1 MSGELFSSDAIV
13 SAPGCAAAAVAWRY
27 RGRIHATIV
36 VKATFCL
43 VPDGT
48 MRRIEPEPIVERD
61 VPYHDDPSSSARITR
76 DLAPHLTK
84 VDVVL
89 TGHAYSPTEA
99 PAQSVQVGLAVTDEG
114 RTLLQKSLVARHTAA
129 FQRIPLVYERAFG
142 GAGYFDNPV
151 GLGALPGD
159 GEPNLVAPADPRRPA
174 CLGPI
179 GGTWPSRRKLL
190 GACQRTSIEARF
202 ADIPDD
208 FAWEYFQAAPP
219 DQRLD
224 RLRGGEWIVL
234 HGVRP
239 GVPRLTTRVPRA
251 RGLARVSGL
260 TEHGVAEGTLV
271 LSADTLRIDADKERC
286 TLVWRGQ
293 LALPSRLAL
302 GSMRAAASV
311 EVEGEP
317 LSWPESSTPTASAQ
331 PAPIPTAS
339 GKSGAEATA
348 GAARHGA
355 TPPRAR
361 LLHTVPLEDEPGGAP
376 RPKPATLPFR
386 PDLPPAIPPAP
397 APQPRRRGRED
408 LLLTQPFPTAAGM
421 ASQRLERGTLP
432 FVVNRPSDSA
442 PHPVRGASPAEV
454 EEPAHRAPAAGRDV
468 AASPAAEPPLPDSP
482 PRAAPGPDASPAG
495 PAVPPS
501 PAAPRAAEAAPRRV
515 YAVEPQASSEVESP
529 PPAPQPPSR
538 APEAP
543 GRSVDVKRV
552 LYGRFTR

>member
-1 MSGELFSSDAIV
+1 MSGGPFSSDAIV
-13 SAPGCAAAAVAWRY
+13 TAPGCAAAAIAWRY

-36 VKATFCL
+36 VKATFRL

-48 MRRIEPEPIVERD
+48 MRRIEPERIVEHD
-61 VPYHDDPSSSARITR
+61 VPHHDDPSSSTRIAR

-89 TGHAYSPTEA
+89 TGHAYSPTGA
-99 PAQSVQVGLAVTDEG
+99 PAQSVQVGLAVADGG
-114 RTLLQKSLVARHTAA
+114 RTLLQKSLLVRHTAS
-129 FQRIPLVYERAFG
+129 FQRMPLVYERAFG

-190 GACQRTSIEARF
+190 GACQRTSIEAPF

-239 GVPRLTTRVPRA
+239 GVPRLATRVPRA

-260 TEHGVAEGTLV
+260 SEHGIANGTLV
-271 LSADTLRIDADKERC
+271 LSADTLRIDADEERC

-293 LALPSRLAL
+293 LALPSRSALA
-302 GSMRAAASV
+302 SMRAAASV

-317 LSWPESSTPTASAQ
+317 LSWPESSTPAARAQ
-331 PAPIPTAS
+331 PAPIPTVS
-339 GKSGAEATA
+339 GTSEAGGTA

-355 TPPRAR
+355 VPSRAH
-361 LLHTVPLEDEPGGAP
+361 LLHTVPLEDEPEGAP
-376 RPKPATLPFR
+376 RLKPATLPFR

-397 APQPRRRGRED
+397 APRPRRRGRED
-408 LLLTQPFPTAAGM
+408 LLLTQPFPTATGM
-421 ASQRLERGTLP
+421 MQQGPERDALP

-442 PHPVRGASPAEV
+442 PHPVRDASPAEL
-454 EEPAHRAPAAGRDV
+454 EAPAHRAPAAGRDG
-468 AASPAAEPPLPDSP
+468 AASPAAEPPRPDSP
-482 PRAAPGPDASPAG
+482 PQAAPDPDASPAG
-495 PAVPPS
+495 SAVPPS
-501 PAAPRAAEAAPRRV
+501 PAEPRAAGAAPRRV
-515 YAVEPQASSEVESP
+515 YAAEPRAFSEVESP
-529 PPAPQPPSR
+529 PPAPPPPPR

-543 GRSVDVKRV
+543 GRSVDVKHV

>member
-1 MSGELFSSDAIV
+1 MSGGLFSNDAIAT
-13 SAPGCAAAAVAWRY
+13 APGCAAAAIAWRY

-48 MRRIEPEPIVERD
+48 MRRVEPERIVEHD
-61 VPYHDDPSSSARITR
+61 VPHHDDPSSSTRITR

-99 PAQSVQVGLAVTDEG
+99 PAQSVQVGLAVADEG
-114 RTLLQKSLVARHTAA
+114 RTLLQKSLVVRHTAA

-159 GEPNLVAPADPRRPA
+159 GQPNLVAPAEPRRPA

-190 GACQRTSIEARF
+190 GACQRTSIEAPF

-239 GVPRLTTRVPRA
+239 GVPRLATRVPRA
-251 RGLARVSGL
+251 RGLASVSGL
-260 TEHGVAEGTLV
+260 TEHGISDGTLV
-271 LSADTLRIDADKERC
+271 LTADTLRIDADQERC

-302 GSMRAAASV
+302 ASLRAVASV

-317 LSWPESSTPTASAQ
+317 LSWPESSTPAAKAQ
-331 PAPIPTAS
+331 PAPLPAVS
-339 GKSGAEATA
+339 GTSEAGATA
-348 GAARHGA
+348 GAARHGGA
-355 TPPRAR
+355 PSKAR
-361 LLHTVPLEDEPGGAP
+361 LLHTVPLEDEPEGAP
-376 RPKPATLPFR
+376 RPKAATLPFR
-386 PDLPPAIPPAP
+386 PDLPPALPPAP
-397 APQPRRRGRED
+397 APLPRRRGRED
-408 LLLTQPFPTAAGM
+408 VLLTQPFPSATGM
-421 ASQRLERGTLP
+421 GSQVPERDALP
-432 FVVNRPSDSA
+432 FVVNRPSDGA
-442 PHPVRGASPAEV
+442 PHPVRGASPAEI
-454 EEPAHRAPAAGRDV
+454 EGPAHRAPAVERDG
-468 AASPAAEPPLPDSP
+468 AASPATEPPPPDSP
-482 PRAAPGPDASPAG
+482 LRAAPGPDASPAG
-495 PAVPPS
+495 SAVPPS
-501 PAAPRAAEAAPRRV
+501 PAAPRAAGTAPRRF
-515 YAVEPQASSEVESP
+515 YAAEPADLSEGEPP
-529 PPAPQPPSR
+529 PPAPQPPPR

-543 GRSVDVKRV
+543 VRSVDVKRV